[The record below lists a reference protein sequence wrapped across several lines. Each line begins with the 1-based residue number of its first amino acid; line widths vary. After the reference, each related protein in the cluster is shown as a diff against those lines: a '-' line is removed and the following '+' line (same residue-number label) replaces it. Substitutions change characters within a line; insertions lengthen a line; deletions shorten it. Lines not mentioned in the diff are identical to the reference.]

1 MKKISAVLMALALA
15 VSTFSIADAGNRN
28 GMGRGCGNCPQVGA
42 SSEQFRKFQADTID
56 LRQEMMAKR
65 FEIQRENLKG
75 TPDKA
80 KIASLQAEIS
90 AVQSKIQAVRSQS
103 GLPVGKCDGE
113 YGKKQGKHGR
123 GMGFCNNGPCAQ
135 K

>member
-1 MKKISAVLMALALA
+1 MKKMTVVLMALALA

-28 GMGRGCGNCPQVGA
+28 GMGRGCGSCPKVST
-42 SSEQFRKFQADTID
+42 SSEQFRKFQSDTID

-80 KIASLQAEIS
+80 KIASLQVEIN
-90 AVQSKIQAVRSQS
+90 AVQSKIQDIRSKS
-103 GLPVGKCDGE
+103 GLPAGRCDGE
-113 YGKKQGKHGR
+113 CGKKQGRQGR
-123 GMGFCNNGPCAQ
+123 GMGFCNSGPCVQ

>member
-1 MKKISAVLMALALA
+1 MKKMTVVLMALALA
-15 VSTFSIADAGNRN
+15 VSTLSIADAGNRN
-28 GMGRGCGNCPQVGA
+28 GMGRGCDNCPQVGA
-42 SSEQFRKFQADTID
+42 PSEQFRKFQADTID

-80 KIASLQAEIS
+80 KIASLQADIN
-90 AVQSKIQAVRSQS
+90 AVQSKIQVIRSQS
-103 GLPVGKCDGE
+103 GLPAGKCDGE
-113 YGKKQGKHGR
+113 YGKKQGRQGR
-123 GMGFCNNGPCAQ
+123 GMGFCNNGPCVQ